1 MTVITLTEICVIIYD
16 TVNREDRIMIY
27 RGPYQRKNIHLAKLK
42 PYEERYKR
50 SAPGGFFHIF
60 NRGVGRQLIF
70 HKNRDFEF
78 YLNRLEQARKEKGA
92 EVFAYCLM
100 PNHVHLLVKQV
111 GEENVSPFV
120 SSVHTS
126 YAKYFNGTYDRVGHL
141 FQGRY
146 KQVIIQRDEH
156 LRYLIAYI
164 HLNPIEAGLVST
176 PKQYRWSSWKA
187 YAYNDNDPACD
198 PGQILNIFGG
208 NKQYLVFEKEIL
220 RWKKSKRWDK
230 IREYTIE

>member
-1 MTVITLTEICVIIYD
+1 MT
-16 TVNREDRIMIY
+16 Y

-78 YLNRLEQARKEKGA
+78 YLNRLEQARKEKGV
-92 EVFAYCLM
+92 EVLAYCLM

-111 GEENVSPFV
+111 GEENVSPFI

-146 KQVIIQRDEH
+146 KQVIVKRDEH
-156 LRYLIAYI
+156 LQYLVAYI
-164 HLNPIEAGLVST
+164 HLNPVEAGLVAK
-176 PKQYRWSSWKA
+176 PEEYQWSSRKA
-187 YAYNDNDPACD
+187 YTHGIHDPVCS
-198 PGQILNIFGG
+198 PNEILTIFGG
-208 NKQYLVFEKEIL
+208 SKQYLEFEKEVL
-220 RWKKSKRWDK
+220 DWKKSKRWTK
-230 IREYTIE
+230 IKDFVIE